1 MMFKNSK
8 RLFFLGNQQQHPQKK
23 HTTAASSHYPWPT
36 LLSSRSFGNKKKYQ
50 QQEEQVLDREEVQR
64 LKAIANTLE
73 DEILEVRKLNFI
85 SDTLRKVYSASSLGQ
100 NAFSSNSFDDSFD
113 KRQDDRFNDSFF
125 NECHHEEKEDD
136 TIQRICLEAT
146 MACLWNIIEHL
157 FDFLEQN
164 NCNEHT
170 NDAYDKSICRC
181 SHPQYKDWI
190 RELHPENVNGKV
202 VDHRFYVQES
212 DHRMVWNEHMKMNDR
227 MDLVIQPRFSGVYV
241 NAMSQ

>member
-1 MMFKNSK
+1 
-8 RLFFLGNQQQHPQKK
+8 
-23 HTTAASSHYPWPT
+23 
-36 LLSSRSFGNKKKYQ
+36 
-50 QQEEQVLDREEVQR
+50 
-64 LKAIANTLE
+64 
-73 DEILEVRKLNFI
+73 
-85 SDTLRKVYSASSLGQ
+85 
-100 NAFSSNSFDDSFD
+100 
-113 KRQDDRFNDSFF
+113 
-125 NECHHEEKEDD
+125 
-136 TIQRICLEAT
+136 

-227 MDLVIQPRFSGVYV
+227 MDLVIQPRRSGVYV